1 MLQALYQLVLLDLR
15 YNKLYIDCIVCEYV
29 HILYRFYYCFST
41 PHTINVQIKAGMFIS
56 FKMARNYYV
65 ASTTAINNAAASHKI
80 NYALNKKQLA
90 TGL

>member
-1 MLQALYQLVLLDLR
+1 MNTQLNSLLT
-15 YNKLYIDCIVCEYV
+15 IP
-29 HILYRFYYCFST
+29 ILK
-41 PHTINVQIKAGMFIS
+41 V
-56 FKMARNYYV
+56 ARNYSYV